1 MIITELES
9 TPLEPV
15 TLDEVK
21 DYLGY
26 APDVKNYDDVL
37 TRHITA
43 SRQILERNLDIYI
56 TQRSVRFSPGPGPVP
71 LPVPFVAVRSAKAKD
86 RDGNDVDLD
95 YEVTGDS
102 QFRRTLH
109 WKLPEGCTDPTF
121 TVVVGYEQ
129 CPEDI
134 RSAIVDLVKGRYDRE
149 PIAPLLEDAMMTL
162 SAYRRFSV

>member
-1 MIITELES
+1 MIITEIES

-21 DYLGY
+21 DHLGY
-26 APDVKNYDDVL
+26 APDVKTYDDVL

-56 TQRSVRFSPGPGPVP
+56 TQRSVRFSPAAMPAP
-71 LPVPFVAVRSAKAKD
+71 LPVPLVGIRSAKAKD
-86 RDGNDVDLD
+86 AQGAEVDIE
-95 YEVTGDS
+95 YEVLGDS
-102 QFRRTLH
+102 ELRRSLV
-109 WKLPEGCTDPTF
+109 WKLPEGCTEPTF
-121 TVVVGYEQ
+121 TATVGFEQ

-134 RSAIVDLVKGRYDRE
+134 RAAIVALVKGRYDRV

-162 SAYRRFSV
+162 SAYRRVGI